1 MYEGLIYR
9 DRHLLDALR
18 INALMSIQPYT
29 SEPMTTRDIAVYPWD
44 GEVERGQV
52 PEDVDI
58 EKLKQSSREV
68 SLQINN
74 S

>member
-29 SEPMTTRDIAVYPWD
+29 SDPMTTRDIAMYPWD
-44 GEVERGQV
+44 EEVERGQV
-52 PEDVDI
+52 PQEVDVD
-58 EKLKQSSREV
+58 KLKQLSREV
-68 SLQINN
+68 SIQINN
-74 S
+74 C